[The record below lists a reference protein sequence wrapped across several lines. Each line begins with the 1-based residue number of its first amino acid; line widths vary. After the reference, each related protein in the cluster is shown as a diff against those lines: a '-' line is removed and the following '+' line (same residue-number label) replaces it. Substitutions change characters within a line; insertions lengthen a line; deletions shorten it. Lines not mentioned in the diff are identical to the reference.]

1 MQDKKV
7 IRALNAVV
15 KVEAMAIQIYRAQ
28 MWRFRGKQEI
38 AQKLVHATDNERK
51 HFDDL
56 VSRVRDL
63 GGTPSRLSPLFA
75 VAGWIIGFLPTLV
88 GKVPTLKLNILVE
101 ERAVRDYQGFLNSVN
116 FDDESRELMERNM
129 ADEKEHI
136 RAWKES
142 IELLRS

>member
-38 AQKLVHATDNERK
+38 AQKLVDATDNERK
-51 HFDDL
+51 HFADL
-56 VSRVRDL
+56 ASRVRDL

-75 VAGWIIGFLPTLV
+75 VAGWIMGFLPAVV
-88 GKVPTLKLNILVE
+88 GKVPALKVDILVE
-101 ERAVRDYQGFLNSVN
+101 ERAVKDYQGFLNRVD
-116 FDDESRELMERNM
+116 FDDESRDIMERNM

>member
-38 AQKLVHATDNERK
+38 AQKLVDATANERK
-51 HFDDL
+51 HFADL
-56 VSRVRDL
+56 ASRVRDI

-75 VAGWIIGFLPTLV
+75 VAGWIIGFLPAVV
-88 GKVPTLKLNILVE
+88 GKVPALKVDILVE
-101 ERAVRDYQGFLNSVN
+101 ERAVKDYQGFLNRVD
-116 FDDESRELMERNM
+116 FDDESREIMERNM

-136 RAWKES
+136 RTWKES
-142 IELLRS
+142 LELLRR

>member
-1 MQDKKV
+1 MSDKKI

-15 KVEAMAIQIYRAQ
+15 KVEAMAVQIYRAQ
-28 MWRFRGKQEI
+28 MWRFRGEQEI
-38 AQKLVHATDNERK
+38 AERLIHATANERD

-75 VAGWIIGFLPTLV
+75 VAGWIIGFLPTLA
-88 GKVPTLKLNILVE
+88 GKVPALKLDILVE

-116 FDDESRELMERNM
+116 FDDESRALMEKNM
-129 ADEKEHI
+129 ADEEEHI

-142 IELLRS
+142 IEFLRR

>member
-1 MQDKKV
+1 MGDKEI

-15 KVEAMAIQIYRAQ
+15 KVEAMAVQIYRAQ

-38 AQKLVHATDNERK
+38 AERLVQAIANERQ

-56 VSRVRDL
+56 SSRVRDL
-63 GGTPSRLSPLFA
+63 GGVPSRLSPLFT
-75 VAGWIIGFLPTLV
+75 VAGWIMGFLPTLA
-88 GKVPTLKLNILVE
+88 GKVAALKLDIWVE
-101 ERAVRDYQGFLNSVN
+101 ERAVKDYQGFLNRVN
-116 FDDESRELMERNM
+116 FDDESRALMEKNM
-129 ADEKEHI
+129 ADEEEHI

>member
-1 MQDKKV
+1 MQDKKI

-15 KVEAMAIQIYRAQ
+15 KVEAMAVQIYRAQ
-28 MWRFRGKQEI
+28 MWRFRGSQEI
-38 AQKLVHATDNERK
+38 AQKLVDATDNERK
-51 HFDDL
+51 HFADL
-56 VSRVRDL
+56 ASRVRDL

-75 VAGWIIGFLPTLV
+75 VAGWIIGFLPAVV
-88 GKVPTLKLNILVE
+88 GKVPALKVDILVE
-101 ERAVRDYQGFLNSVN
+101 ERAVKDYQGFLNRVD
-116 FDDESRELMERNM
+116 FDDESRDIMERNM

>member
-1 MQDKKV
+1 MRDKK
-7 IRALNAVV
+7 IIHALNAVV
-15 KVEAMAIQIYRAQ
+15 KVEAMAVQIYRAQ
-28 MWRFRGKQEI
+28 MWRFRGRQEI
-38 AQKLVHATDNERK
+38 AQRLIHATANEQQ

-63 GGTPSRLSPLFA
+63 GSTPSRLSPLFA
-75 VAGWIIGFLPTLV
+75 VAGWIIGFLPTLA
-88 GKVPTLKLNILVE
+88 GKVPALKLDILVE
-101 ERAVRDYQGFLNSVN
+101 ERAVKDYQGFLSSVN

-142 IELLRS
+142 IELLRR

>member
-1 MQDKKV
+1 MQDKKI

-28 MWRFRGKQEI
+28 MWRFRGRQEI
-38 AQKLVHATDNERK
+38 AQKLVDATDNERK
-51 HFDDL
+51 HFADL
-56 VSRVRDL
+56 TSRVRDL

-75 VAGWIIGFLPTLV
+75 VAGWIMGFLPAVV
-88 GKVPTLKLNILVE
+88 GKVPALKVDILVE
-101 ERAVRDYQGFLNSVN
+101 ERAVKDYQGFLNRVD
-116 FDDESRELMERNM
+116 FDDESREIMERNM

>member
-38 AQKLVHATDNERK
+38 AQKLVHATDNERT
-51 HFDDL
+51 HFADL
-56 VSRVRDL
+56 ASRVRDL

-75 VAGWIIGFLPTLV
+75 VAGWIMGFVPAVV
-88 GKVPTLKLNILVE
+88 GKVPALKVDILVE
-101 ERAVRDYQGFLNSVN
+101 EKAVKDYQGFLNKVD
-116 FDDESRELMERNM
+116 FDDESREIMERNM

>member
-75 VAGWIIGFLPTLV
+75 VAGWIMGFLPAVV
-88 GKVPTLKLNILVE
+88 GKVPALRVDILVE
-101 ERAVRDYQGFLNSVN
+101 ERAVKDYQGFLNRVD

-136 RAWKES
+136 RTWKES
-142 IELLRS
+142 IELLRR

>member
-1 MQDKKV
+1 MRDRK
-7 IRALNAVV
+7 IIHALNAVV
-15 KVEAMAIQIYRAQ
+15 KVEAMAVQIYRAQ
-28 MWRFRGKQEI
+28 MWRFRGRQEI
-38 AQKLVHATDNERK
+38 AQKLIHATANEQQ

-63 GGTPSRLSPLFA
+63 GSTPSRLSPLFA
-75 VAGWIIGFLPTLV
+75 VAGWIIGFLPTLA
-88 GKVPTLKLNILVE
+88 GKVPALKLDILVE
-101 ERAVRDYQGFLNSVN
+101 ERAVRDYQGFLSSVN

-142 IELLRS
+142 IELLRR

>member
-1 MQDKKV
+1 MSDKKI

-15 KVEAMAIQIYRAQ
+15 KVEAMAVQIYRAQ
-28 MWRFRGKQEI
+28 MWRLRGRQEI
-38 AQKLVHATDNERK
+38 AERLIDATATERR

-56 VSRVRDL
+56 VSRVRAL

-75 VAGWIIGFLPTLV
+75 VAGWIIGFLPTLI
-88 GKVPTLKLNILVE
+88 GKVPTLKVNILVE
-101 ERAVRDYQGFLNSVN
+101 ERAVRDYQGFLNSVD

>member
-1 MQDKKV
+1 MGDKEI

-15 KVEAMAIQIYRAQ
+15 KVEAMAVQIYRAQ
-28 MWRFRGKQEI
+28 MWKFRGRQEI
-38 AQKLVHATDNERK
+38 ARRLIDATATERR

-56 VSRVRDL
+56 TSRVRDL

-75 VAGWIIGFLPTLV
+75 VAGWIIGFLPTLA
-88 GKVPTLKLNILVE
+88 GKVPTLKLDIWVE
-101 ERAVRDYQGFLNSVN
+101 ERAVRDYQDFLNRVD
-116 FDDESRELMERNM
+116 FDDESRALMEKNM
-129 ADEKEHI
+129 ADEEEHI